1 MTHIRRSEKVFVMKR
16 LLLILI
22 LTFSFQTLAKADD
35 ISDLQIEGF
44 SIGDSLLDYFNKKE
58 IRKSLVRIYKSD
70 KYETAE
76 FLNLKSF
83 KKYDSI
89 NINFLKKDNKKT
101 IYAIHGM
108 KDYNNIDNCL
118 NDKSEIS
125 SEIEDLFNNVSIDEN
140 DKKKHVGDKSGKS
153 FTYDYYITLQNKDL
167 ISISCYDWSKKSGY
181 QDHLRISIVEKKFM
195 DWINNEAYK

>member
-1 MTHIRRSEKVFVMKR
+1 MKR

-22 LTFSFQTLAKADD
+22 LTFSFQSLTKADD
-35 ISDLQIEGF
+35 IRDFEIEGI
-44 SIGDSLLDYFNKKE
+44 SIGDSLLDYFTKKE
-58 IRKSLVRIYKSD
+58 IRKSLVRVYKSD
-70 KYETAE
+70 RYKTAE

-83 KKYDSI
+83 KKYDSL

-118 NDKSEIS
+118 NDKKDIS
-125 SEIEDLFNNVSIDEN
+125 SEIEDLFNNVSVDEN

-181 QDHLRISIVEKKFM
+181 QDHLRISIVDKRFL
-195 DWINNEAYK
+195 DWVNNEAYN

>member
-1 MTHIRRSEKVFVMKR
+1 MKR

-22 LTFSFQTLAKADD
+22 LTFSFQNLTKADD
-35 ISDLQIEGF
+35 IRDFEIEGI
-44 SIGDSLLDYFNKKE
+44 SIGDSLLDYFTKKE
-58 IRKSLVRIYKSD
+58 IRKSLIRVYKSD
-70 KYETAE
+70 RYKTAE

-83 KKYDSI
+83 KKYDSL

-118 NDKSEIS
+118 NDKKDIS
-125 SEIEDLFNNVSIDEN
+125 SEIEDLFNNVSVDEN

-181 QDHLRISIVEKKFM
+181 QDHLRISIVDKRFL
-195 DWINNEAYK
+195 DWVNNEAYN

>member
-1 MTHIRRSEKVFVMKR
+1 MNR
-16 LLLILI
+16 LILILI
-22 LTFSFQTLAKADD
+22 LTFGFQNLTKADD
-35 ISDLQIEGF
+35 IRDFQIEGM
-44 SIGDSLLDYFNKKE
+44 SIGDSLLDYFTKKE
-58 IRKSLVRIYKSD
+58 IRKSLVRNYKSD
-70 KYETAE
+70 KYKTAE

-83 KKYDSI
+83 KKYDSL
-89 NINFLKKDNKKT
+89 NINFLKKDNKKI

-108 KDYNNIDNCL
+108 KDYDNIKNCL
-118 NDKSEIS
+118 NDKSDIS

-181 QDHLRISIVEKKFM
+181 QDHLRISIVDKRFL
-195 DWINNEAYK
+195 DWINNGAYN

>member
-1 MTHIRRSEKVFVMKR
+1 MKR

-22 LTFSFQTLAKADD
+22 LTFSFQNLSKADD
-35 ISDLQIEGF
+35 IRDFEIEGI
-44 SIGDSLLDYFNKKE
+44 SIGDSLLDYFTKKE
-58 IRKSLVRIYKSD
+58 IRKSLVRVYKSD
-70 KYETAE
+70 KYKTAE

-83 KKYDSI
+83 KKYDSL

-118 NDKSEIS
+118 NDKKDIS

-167 ISISCYDWSKKSGY
+167 ISVSCYDWSKKSGY
-181 QDHLRISIVEKKFM
+181 QDHLRISIVDKRFL
-195 DWINNEAYK
+195 DWVNNEAYN

>member
-1 MTHIRRSEKVFVMKR
+1 MKR
-16 LLLILI
+16 LLAYLFLVLV
-22 LTFSFQTLAKADD
+22 LTFSFQSLSKADD
-35 ISDLQIEGF
+35 IKDFEIEGI
-44 SIGDSLLDYFNKKE
+44 SIGDSLLDYFTKKE
-58 IRKSLVRIYKSD
+58 IRKSLVRVYKSD
-70 KYETAE
+70 KYKTAE

-83 KKYDSI
+83 KKYDSL

-118 NDKSEIS
+118 NDKKDIS

-167 ISISCYDWSKKSGY
+167 ISVSCYDWSKKSGY
-181 QDHLRISIVEKKFM
+181 QDHLRISIVDKRFL
-195 DWINNEAYK
+195 DWVNNEAYN

>member
-1 MTHIRRSEKVFVMKR
+1 MRR
-16 LLLILI
+16 LLAYLFLVLV
-22 LTFSFQTLAKADD
+22 LTFSFQSLSKADD
-35 ISDLQIEGF
+35 IKDFEIEGI
-44 SIGDSLLDYFNKKE
+44 SIGDSLLDYFTKKE
-58 IRKSLVRIYKSD
+58 IRKSLVRVYKSD
-70 KYETAE
+70 KYKTAE

-83 KKYDSI
+83 KKYDSL

-118 NDKSEIS
+118 NDKKDIS

-167 ISISCYDWSKKSGY
+167 ISVSCYDWSKKSGY
-181 QDHLRISIVEKKFM
+181 QDHLRISIVDKRFL
-195 DWINNEAYK
+195 DWVNNEAYN

>member
-1 MTHIRRSEKVFVMKR
+1 MNR
-16 LLLILI
+16 LILI
-22 LTFSFQTLAKADD
+22 FILTFNFQSFTKADD
-35 ISDLQIEGF
+35 IRDFQIEGM
-44 SIGDSLLDYFNKKE
+44 SIGDSLLNYFTKKE
-58 IRKSLVRIYKSD
+58 IRKSLVRNYKSD
-70 KYETAE
+70 KYKTAE

-83 KKYDSI
+83 KKYDSL

-108 KDYNNIDNCL
+108 KSYNNIENCL
-118 NDKSEIS
+118 NDKSDIS

-181 QDHLRISIVEKKFM
+181 QDHLRISIVEKKFL

>member
-1 MTHIRRSEKVFVMKR
+1 MKR

-22 LTFSFQTLAKADD
+22 LTFSFQSLTKADD
-35 ISDLQIEGF
+35 IRDFEIEGI
-44 SIGDSLLDYFNKKE
+44 SIGDSLLDYFTKKE
-58 IRKSLVRIYKSD
+58 IRKSLIRVYKSD
-70 KYETAE
+70 RYKTAE

-83 KKYDSI
+83 KKYDSL

-118 NDKSEIS
+118 NDKKDIS
-125 SEIEDLFNNVSIDEN
+125 SEIEDLFNNVSVDEN

-181 QDHLRISIVEKKFM
+181 QDHLRISIVDKRFL
-195 DWINNEAYK
+195 DWVNNEAYN

>member
-1 MTHIRRSEKVFVMKR
+1 MKKIF
-16 LLLILI
+16 LTIIIFLIK
-22 LTFSFQTLAKADD
+22 FNFQNVTKADD
-35 ISDLQIEGF
+35 IRDFQIEGI
-44 SIGDSLLDYFNKKE
+44 SIGDSLLDYFNKKQ

-181 QDHLRISIVEKKFM
+181 QDHLRISIVDKNFL
-195 DWINNEAYK
+195 DWINNEAYD

>member
-1 MTHIRRSEKVFVMKR
+1 MRIFVAV
-16 LLLILI
+16 LLLI
-22 LTFSFQTLAKADD
+22 FSFQFIAKADD
-35 ISDLQIEGF
+35 IRDFQIEGM
-44 SIGDSLLDYFNKKE
+44 SIGDSLLDYFSAKE
-58 IRKSLVRIYKSD
+58 IRKSLVRNYKSD
-70 KYETAE
+70 KYKTAE

-83 KKYDSI
+83 KKYDSL

-118 NDKSEIS
+118 NDKKDIS

-153 FTYDYYITLQNKDL
+153 FTYDFYITLQNKDL
-167 ISISCYDWSKKSGY
+167 ISVSCYDWSKKSGY
-181 QDHLRISIVEKKFM
+181 QDHLRISIVEKKFL

>member
-1 MTHIRRSEKVFVMKR
+1 MKR

-22 LTFSFQTLAKADD
+22 LTFSFQNLTKADD
-35 ISDLQIEGF
+35 IRDFEIEGI
-44 SIGDSLLDYFNKKE
+44 SIGDSLLDYFTKKE
-58 IRKSLVRIYKSD
+58 IRKSLVRVYKSD
-70 KYETAE
+70 RYKTAE

-83 KKYDSI
+83 KKYDSL

-118 NDKSEIS
+118 NDKKDIS
-125 SEIEDLFNNVSIDEN
+125 SEIEDLFNNVSVDEN

-181 QDHLRISIVEKKFM
+181 QDHLRISIVDKRFL
-195 DWINNEAYK
+195 DWVNNEAYN

>member
-1 MTHIRRSEKVFVMKR
+1 MKR
-16 LLLILI
+16 LLAYLFLV
-22 LTFSFQTLAKADD
+22 LVLAFSFQSLSKADD
-35 ISDLQIEGF
+35 IKDFEIEGI
-44 SIGDSLLDYFNKKE
+44 SIGDSLLDYFTKKE
-58 IRKSLVRIYKSD
+58 IRKSLVRVYKSD
-70 KYETAE
+70 KYKTAE

-83 KKYDSI
+83 KKYDSL

-118 NDKSEIS
+118 NDKSDIS

-181 QDHLRISIVEKKFM
+181 QDHLRISIVDKNFL
-195 DWINNEAYK
+195 DWINNEAYD

>member
-1 MTHIRRSEKVFVMKR
+1 MNR
-16 LLLILI
+16 LILILI
-22 LTFSFQTLAKADD
+22 LTFSFQNLTKADD
-35 ISDLQIEGF
+35 IRDFQIEGM
-44 SIGDSLLDYFNKKE
+44 SIGDSLLDYFSAKE
-58 IRKSLVRIYKSD
+58 IRKSLVRNYKSD
-70 KYETAE
+70 KYKTAE

-83 KKYDSI
+83 KKYDSL

-118 NDKSEIS
+118 NDKKDIS

-167 ISISCYDWSKKSGY
+167 ISVSCYDWSKKSGY
-181 QDHLRISIVEKKFM
+181 QDHLRISIVEKKFL